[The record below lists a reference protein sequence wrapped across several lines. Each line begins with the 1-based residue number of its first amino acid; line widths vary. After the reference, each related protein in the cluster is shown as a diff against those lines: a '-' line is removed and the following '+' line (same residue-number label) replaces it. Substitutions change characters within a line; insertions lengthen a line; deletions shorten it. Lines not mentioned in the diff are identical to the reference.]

1 MIETFSNILS
11 EQIKLGLPGLDAHK
25 IMAPV
30 TRPIKNFEEKDYPNA
45 KKGAVLILFYPVK
58 EEIFMVMI
66 KRPSYD
72 GVHGGQVSFPGGKV
86 ELGDTDTSDTALR
99 ETEEEIGV
107 ERSNVKVFG
116 QLSNIYIPPS
126 NFFVHPY
133 LGLINEKPDFF
144 PDKNEVEY
152 IIETPVNILLDQSI
166 KSTMTINRPEIKFEA
181 PCYLINKHKV
191 WGATAIILSELEFLL
206 MRLES

>member
-1 MIETFSNILS
+1 MIETFANILS
-11 EQIKLGLPGLDAHK
+11 DKIKLGLPGLEAHK

-30 TRPIKNFEEKDYPNA
+30 ARPIENFEEKDYPSA
-45 KKGAVLILFYPVK
+45 KKGAVLILFYPVL
-58 EEIFMVMI
+58 EEIFMVLI

-86 ELGDTDTSDTALR
+86 EETDKDTSFTALR

-107 ERSNVKVFG
+107 ERSQIKIFG

-126 NFFVHPY
+126 NFFVYPY
-133 LGLINEKPDFF
+133 LGLMKTKPDFF

-152 IIETPVNILLDQSI
+152 IIETPVNILLDQTN
-166 KSTMTINRPEIKFEA
+166 KSTININRKDINFEA
-181 PCYLINKHKV
+181 PCYLINKHRV

-206 MRLES
+206 RNIK

>member
-1 MIETFSNILS
+1 MIEKFGNKLS
-11 EQIKLGLPGLDAHK
+11 DQIKLGLPGLDAHK
-25 IMAPV
+25 IMAPA
-30 TRPIKNFEEKDYPNA
+30 TRPIKNFEEKDYPKA

-86 ELGDTDTSDTALR
+86 EDGDVDTSFTALR

-107 ERSNVKVFG
+107 NGSQIKIFG

-126 NFFVHPY
+126 NFFVYPY

-152 IIETPVNILLDQSI
+152 VIETPVNILLDQSI
-166 KSTMTINRPEIKFEA
+166 KSTLTINRPEIKFEA
-181 PCYLINKHKV
+181 PCYLINKHRV
-191 WGATAIILSELEFLL
+191 WGATAIILSELEIL
-206 MRLES
+206 MRGIK